1 MRIFLVLG
9 AKSDTP
15 KMCKQ
20 MDVFAFSHKAQNFLK
35 ARCARLG
42 PWHLLPPPAELSRAP
57 PAVHVKAVADSA
69 LRCTGLSLGCV
80 YGSSAASTSAVQLEQ
95 PQAST
100 RARAERGASAF
111 AGLVAGCN
119 SLCGI
124 LPVTVPALLPY
135 FLPISLK

>member
-42 PWHLLPPPAELSRAP
+42 PWHLLPPPAELSCAP

-111 AGLVAGCN
+111 AKD
-119 SLCGI
+119 SLRDATHS
-124 LPVTVPALLPY
+124 VEFFLLQYPL
-135 FLPISLK
+135 FCPISYLFL